1 MHKNATKC
9 NEPLRKW
16 CKNKHGASKIIDTLE
31 TYHSASTISL
41 KVVQQKHFGAKYKH
55 SLIITNQSRADK
67 EMLPT
72 REHLSAKC
80 YYNKTIK
87 DQNN

>member
-1 MHKNATKC
+1 MQVVDITLAEHRSASIT
-9 NEPLRKW
+9 PLR
-16 CKNKHGASKIIDTLE
+16 
-31 TYHSASTISL
+31 
-41 KVVQQKHFGAKYKH
+41 VVQQKHYGTKYKH
-55 SLIITNQSRADK
+55 SLIITNQGRADK

-87 DQNN
+87 DPNN